1 MRVNKKLILFFATF
15 TFVFNLHAQKKDI
28 KNLVN
33 ARYYDE
39 LMKNGSVELIHEE
52 NQTDYVLLPENSYK
66 SLVLS
71 NRIPKVAKN
80 NPFVFE
86 GLFYVT
92 KADLL
97 KESNSNKK
105 TIDITDVSVVFRAI
119 SKMQGM
125 KYYSSSRKK
134 ETVLYEKAFTIDN
147 PNSKTAIPDK
157 TSGSA
162 DGMELYC
169 LQDDTSFGVCR
180 YRLNY
185 HQSKDVLYATFTTTD
200 SMGLGPITAIEA
212 GNLRINALVIDC
224 GDAFLLYL
232 STDASCKKIPG
243 VRKQVKDSLTARMD
257 AVHKW
262 FLKQF

>member
-147 PNSKTAIPDK
+147 PNSKTTTPAIEKNVWSSKITLTKIDALDKDK
-157 TSGSA
+157 TFS
-162 DGMELYC
+162 
-169 LQDDTSFGVCR
+169 TISF
-180 YRLNY
+180 
-185 HQSKDVLYATFTTTD
+185 SFK
-200 SMGLGPITAIEA
+200 
-212 GNLRINALVIDC
+212 
-224 GDAFLLYL
+224 
-232 STDASCKKIPG
+232 
-243 VRKQVKDSLTARMD
+243 
-257 AVHKW
+257 
-262 FLKQF
+262 